1 MYTASVIGLGRIG
14 ALYPS
19 IGNPRSHTSA
29 YLDNKKVKLIAGVD
43 PNPIARASFR
53 KLWGNNVKLFSSV
66 DEMLSEKINTDIV
79 SICTGPDVIND
90 IVYKFIGNPPKI
102 FFFEKPTVS
111 SVSQGKSLLK
121 LLNGLPV
128 AVNYHRC
135 WDPKHKIFFN
145 NLVNKKIFTVR
156 VLYNKGLMN
165 YASHIIAL
173 LLQNFGDV
181 VSISKIPG
189 EKNIISNIDQSYS
202 FILNFRQG
210 FNAIFQGV
218 DDIDYDLLEMDFITS
233 SGIYSLKS
241 GGCRQRHEKPVDGV
255 FYPNYKSLDDSQLNV
270 KDGQVEGLQQAV
282 NNIVYYLDK
291 KTDKLECNLKLSLN
305 IFKII
310 NKVKELY

>member
-1 MYTASVIGLGRIG
+1 M
-14 ALYPS
+14 
-19 IGNPRSHTSA
+19 
-29 YLDNKKVKLIAGVD
+29 
-43 PNPIARASFR
+43 
-53 KLWGNNVKLFSSV
+53 
-66 DEMLSEKINTDIV
+66 
-79 SICTGPDVIND
+79 
-90 IVYKFIGNPPKI
+90 
-102 FFFEKPTVS
+102 
-111 SVSQGKSLLK
+111 
-121 LLNGLPV
+121 
-128 AVNYHRC
+128 
-135 WDPKHKIFFN
+135 
-145 NLVNKKIFTVR
+145 
-156 VLYNKGLMN
+156 
-165 YASHIIAL
+165 
-173 LLQNFGDV
+173 
-181 VSISKIPG
+181 SISKIPG